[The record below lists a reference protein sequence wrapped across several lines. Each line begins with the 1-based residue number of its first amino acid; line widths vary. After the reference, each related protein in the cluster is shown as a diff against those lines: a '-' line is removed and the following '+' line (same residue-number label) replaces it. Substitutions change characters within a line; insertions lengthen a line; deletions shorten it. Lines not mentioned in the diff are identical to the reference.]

1 MQELVETLVKALV
14 DHPDDVVV
22 KRTDQNSTVL
32 LEMKVNS
39 EDIGKVIGRQGRVI
53 KALRTVVRSCGV
65 RDGIRVNLELN
76 ED

>member
-14 DHPDDVVV
+14 DHPEDVVV
-22 KRTDQNSTVL
+22 NRTDQNSTVL

-39 EDIGKVIGRQGRVI
+39 DDIGKVIGRQGRVI

-65 RDGIRVNLELN
+65 RDGVRVNLELN